1 MEADPLYN
9 VKQLFYQASYKAC
22 ISEASSHPHTPSS
35 DSSDSTPLHRAIYIA
50 RSHLA
55 LSPSAPSSAQSILA
69 PFLALPSPPLSA
81 RAVSAF
87 ASYLSSNEDKETKVE
102 EVRDLVLECEGGEDE
117 DEEKFVRVI
126 AGSVFVLEG
135 ENEEAVATLTEGV
148 AKTDLECIALL
159 VQLLLSLDRKDLA
172 QSTYAAAKKIGN
184 DSLLIQA
191 MEAWIGLK
199 TGSRPLHQS
208 YYFYE
213 ELYQLPG
220 GRTAPVLASHAAA
233 HLLLGHVDEAKA
245 DIIEATQREGGAQ
258 DGDVLS
264 VGTSLGVEGFAEKLA
279 SSAPQ
284 HPFAADLAEKTK
296 LFDEA
301 ASKFAVT
308 A

>member
-1 MEADPLYN
+1 MEADPLYH

-22 ISEASSHPHTPSS
+22 ISEASSQPHTPS
-35 DSSDSTPLHRAIYIA
+35 DDDPSSLHRALYIS
-50 RSHLA
+50 RSHLS
-55 LSPSAPSSAQSILA
+55 LSPPSTSNAQSVLA
-69 PFLALPSPPLSA
+69 AFLQLDSPPLSA

-87 ASYLSSNEDKETKVE
+87 ASYLSDSESENKEEKVE
-102 EVRDLVLECEGGEDE
+102 EVRDLVLECEGGEDP
-117 DEEKFVRVI
+117 DEERIVRVV
-126 AGSVFVLEG
+126 AGGVFILEG

-208 YYFYE
+208 YYYYE
-213 ELYQLPG
+213 ELYQLPA
-220 GRTAPVLASHAAA
+220 GRTPPVLASHAAA
-233 HLLLGHVDEAKA
+233 HLLLGHVDEGKA
-245 DIIEATQREGGAQ
+245 DIIEATQREGGDKDA
-258 DGDVLS
+258 DILA
-264 VGTSLGVEGFAEKLA
+264 VGTTLGVEGFAERLA
-279 SSAPQ
+279 ATAPK
-284 HPFAADLAEKTK
+284 HPFAADLAEKGK

-301 ASKFAVT
+301 AAKFAIT